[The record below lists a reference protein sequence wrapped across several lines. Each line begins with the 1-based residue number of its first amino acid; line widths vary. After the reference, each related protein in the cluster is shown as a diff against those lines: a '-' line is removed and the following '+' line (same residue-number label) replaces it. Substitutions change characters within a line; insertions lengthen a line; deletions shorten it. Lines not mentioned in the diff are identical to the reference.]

1 MVICFKNFVFN
12 CRFLAILVTK
22 VHFGLKY
29 RKDFLFLLTACLLM
43 CSEDLK
49 G

>member
-29 RKDFLFLLTACLLM
+29 RKDFFVSANCL
-43 CSEDLK
+43 SVNV
-49 G
+49 